1 MSSQLADKI
10 RDPEQWF
17 LQFEALDD
25 LRRVNKF
32 YPELLFRFM
41 GQYEPFIKESVD
53 NLRSGISKNSLMFV
67 HEFFKGQHHASS
79 PEHLSISVAFVK
91 SALPNILHKTVYDKV
106 FISNEANHAVLNC
119 LKTCLYKETLQVLIN
134 DGCDN
139 KLNNIKLKEKS
150 YGYLSN
156 FVENSDA
163 SFFLWA

>member
-67 HEFFKGQHHASS
+67 HEFFKG
-79 PEHLSISVAFVK
+79 
-91 SALPNILHKTVYDKV
+91 
-106 FISNEANHAVLNC
+106 
-119 LKTCLYKETLQVLIN
+119 
-134 DGCDN
+134 
-139 KLNNIKLKEKS
+139 
-150 YGYLSN
+150 
-156 FVENSDA
+156 
-163 SFFLWA
+163 